1 MDKVIFIVGPTAV
14 GKTDVSIELAKA
26 LNGEIISADS
36 VQIYK
41 RLNIGSAKPTS
52 VEMDGIPHH
61 LLDFVEPD
69 TAFSVS
75 DYTKLAKSA
84 IQEIMSRGKTPI
96 IAGGTGLY
104 INALLYDMDFGKIE
118 SNEEYRNSLE
128 QIAEEMGK
136 EALHQMLVAIDPEAA
151 EKIHANNQRRVIRA
165 LEVNKLT
172 GKTMSDFASD
182 PVPTDDYE
190 TITFGL
196 TRSRLKLYGRINKRV
211 DIMLETGLIEEVK
224 KLKKDGIDGRY
235 QSMQGIGYKEVLDY
249 LEDKYDFDTMVTVL
263 KQSSRRY
270 AKRQMTWFRRYKDME
285 WIDLDKFTS
294 VKDITEE
301 ILSMIKNREK
311 EGDL

>member
-26 LNGEIISADS
+26 LNGEIVSADS

-41 RLNIGSAKPTS
+41 KLNIGSAKPTPE
-52 VEMDGIPHH
+52 EMDGIPHH
-61 LLDFVEPD
+61 LLDFVDPD
-69 TAFSVS
+69 SSFSVS
-75 DYTKLAKSA
+75 DYTRLAKGV
-84 IQEIMSRGKTPI
+84 IQEVRSRGKTPI
-96 IAGGTGLY
+96 VTGGTGLY
-104 INALLYDMDFGKIE
+104 VNALLYDMDFGKIE
-118 SNEEYRNSLE
+118 SDEDYRNTLE
-128 QIAEEMGK
+128 QIAEDQGK
-136 EALHQMLVAIDPEAA
+136 EALHQMLEAIDPEAA
-151 EKIHANNQRRVIRA
+151 GKIHANNLRRVIRA
-165 LEVNKLT
+165 LEINKRT
-172 GKTMSDFASD
+172 GKPMSDFATD
-182 PVPTDDYE
+182 PIPTADYE
-190 TITFGL
+190 TIIIGL

-211 DIMLETGLIEEVK
+211 DIMLESGLIEEVK
-224 KLKKDGIDGRY
+224 KIKNDGIDGSY

-270 AKRQMTWFRRYKDME
+270 AKRQMTWFRRYRDME

-301 ILSMIKNREK
+301 ILSKIKNREK

>member
-14 GKTDVSIELAKA
+14 GKTDVSIQLAKA
-26 LNGEIISADS
+26 LNGEIVSADS

-41 RLNIGSAKPTS
+41 KLNIGSAKPTPE
-52 VEMDGIPHH
+52 EMDGIPHH

-69 TAFSVS
+69 KSFSVS
-75 DYTKLAKSA
+75 DYTHLAKEV
-84 IQEIMSRGKTPI
+84 IREIRSRGKTAI
-96 IAGGTGLY
+96 VAGGTGLY
-104 INALLYDMDFGKIE
+104 VNALLYDMDFGKTQ
-118 SNEEYRNSLE
+118 SDDEYRNTLE
-128 QIAEEMGK
+128 KIAEGK
-136 EALHQMLVAIDPEAA
+136 GNEALHQMLEAIDPEAA
-151 EKIHANNQRRVIRA
+151 EKIHANNLRRVIRA

-172 GKTMSDFASD
+172 GKPMSDFASD
-182 PVPTDDYE
+182 PVPTDDYD
-190 TITFGL
+190 TVIIGL

-211 DIMLETGLIEEVK
+211 DIMLSSGLLEEVK
-224 KLKKDGIDGRY
+224 KLKNDGIDGRY

-249 LEDKYDFDTMVTVL
+249 LDDKYDFDTMLTVL

-294 VKDITEE
+294 VMDITEE
-301 ILSMIKNREK
+301 ILSKIKNREK